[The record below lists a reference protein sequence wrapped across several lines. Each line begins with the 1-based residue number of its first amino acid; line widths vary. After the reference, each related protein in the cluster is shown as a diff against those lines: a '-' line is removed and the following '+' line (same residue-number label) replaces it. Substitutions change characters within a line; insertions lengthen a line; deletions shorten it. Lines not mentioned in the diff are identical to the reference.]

1 MPRKHTPARKA
12 RAELLAIKLEKARY
26 EIRALR
32 RAERA
37 AEAALALRKSTP
49 EWVELDGQLKQL
61 QLEAEMDAMAACVDE
76 RRPKIP
82 ILNFDLMPGFSP
94 PKKSESEIHEP
105 APPKPAVH
113 PDVLIQAELT
123 AAEALRSANE
133 NAPPPPGG
141 KNWKYDSTI
150 EGRRPEDDYRNWE

>member
-32 RAERA
+32 RTKRE
-37 AEAALALRKSTP
+37 AEAALALRKSNSD
-49 EWVELDGQLKQL
+49 WVEMNQKLKQL
-61 QLEAEMDAMAACVDE
+61 HLEAELDAMEACIDE

-94 PKKSESEIHEP
+94 PKSQ
-105 APPKPAVH
+105 KPAKQEPTVH

-123 AAEALRSANE
+123 AAEARRSSANE
-133 NAPPPPGG
+133 NSPPPPGG
-141 KNWKYDSTI
+141 KIWKYDSTL
-150 EGRRPEDDYRNWE
+150 EGRRPEDDWRNWE